1 IQKLYF
7 LMATTADLNS
17 EENFIAHWMSSASR
31 AGVVLN
37 PSFHSLKATRET
49 CLSGMENLI
58 SPPIKIRHCSNC
70 SSISE
75 DSLHEEQTLKSVTD
89 ETLFPGAEFNLANKE
104 QMLTFKEASA
114 QWETPSVD
122 FECDEMGD
130 HGEGACTDPLL
141 RKLDQLKELQ
151 QQKQEQLKRRQME
164 QLQRLMEE
172 RHKLLSIVSSQQ
184 AVSGKLRTE
193 HCQFTLYSGVLMCV
207 KIASISL
214 IVGAHRFNVS
224 NCIFKNRPIKA
235 GIQESRQTFEE
246 FLEEQ
251 IRLEEKRLNQKDN
264 LQEVGRSAFPKPV
277 TKQPFLKRGEGLS
290 RFTNAKSK
298 LPKHKESKMIAQQNF
313 LEDKNLFKA
322 DKPQMHRKTAP
333 LNKEQVSE
341 TFASSKN
348 CNQVGKTRNELIF
361 PAQKAAVLRTCNK
374 KSIFLTTR
382 TCSDNKL
389 DGQLKDSFRTEIDN
403 KMENNK
409 ENMMEFAKPIE
420 IGSKIRNKL
429 PDAGKLQMPTE
440 LSKNL
445 SLLKYCISHPVKDPE
460 SSFEL
465 SFQNKFENWEKEKE
479 KEDMELDEFLF
490 LEQAADEVSFSSNS
504 SFVQRILDRDQQ
516 TSKDRRMSSTP
527 VKSTQQQ
534 QMNALDITAINN
546 KNIKHHLLSG
556 NKNEREITCTI
567 ADSIN
572 PRNCFNKTNSII
584 FQTTSEAEITALK
597 SNKQNARK
605 DESDESS
612 DVTTESEE
620 ELEITIKSVNE
631 DAKKLT
637 LNRREDNPEFGDF
650 KGPAKDT
657 SKESKSR
664 DVDLDLSDRDSSS
677 DESSVTS
684 EHSSKDSES
693 RTHVPCPNKNK
704 VEFDDERTWT
714 DLEENEIQQVIAQS
728 DPLKVPLQTDHSSK
742 SEGFVLDKAVKR
754 KVASRKQEDFLSKQ
768 SARVTDSSTPPTS
781 DLMMKLFPS
790 LKPKQNVDSRSRH
803 ETKLNTGQ
811 EDSGDTVRS
820 QVLREKLVE
829 LETEIE
835 RFRAEN
841 ASLTKLREEREC
853 ALQNL
858 RKEISD
864 FEQQKAKE
872 LLRLEEFK
880 KEETKKL
887 QKERKVFEKYAT
899 AARAIP
905 DKKERDEIQTLKQ
918 QITDFHEDL
927 KRKEAKWST
936 THGRLRNQI
945 EALTKENTELREEIK
960 IMERFRLETW
970 KRAEA
975 AENRKAEPSGM
986 KLKRPECAVSYILD
1000 EKTNSSYT
1008 VYILVG
1014 KQSRRPKSAPAVELS
1029 TPDKTMMTLEDSSRT
1044 FMVEKLLKNGCHLIF
1059 YPNGTRK
1066 EVSSD
1071 GKTLTVTF
1079 FNGDVKQVM
1088 ADQRVIYYYADA
1100 QTTHTTYPNG
1110 LEVLHFSNG
1119 QIEKH
1124 YSDGR
1129 KEITFPDQTIKN
1141 LLADGQE
1148 ESIFPDG
1155 TIVRVQ
1161 RDGNKIIEFNN
1172 GQREL
1177 HTAHFKRREYPDGT
1191 IKTVYANG
1199 HQETK
1204 YVSGRVRVKDKDG
1217 NVIMD
1222 TKL

>member
-1 IQKLYF
+1 
-7 LMATTADLNS
+7 
-17 EENFIAHWMSSASR
+17 
-31 AGVVLN
+31 
-37 PSFHSLKATRET
+37 
-49 CLSGMENLI
+49 
-58 SPPIKIRHCSNC
+58 
-70 SSISE
+70 
-75 DSLHEEQTLKSVTD
+75 
-89 ETLFPGAEFNLANKE
+89 
-104 QMLTFKEASA
+104 
-114 QWETPSVD
+114 
-122 FECDEMGD
+122 
-130 HGEGACTDPLL
+130 
-141 RKLDQLKELQ
+141 
-151 QQKQEQLKRRQME
+151 
-164 QLQRLMEE
+164 
-172 RHKLLSIVSSQQ
+172 
-184 AVSGKLRTE
+184 
-193 HCQFTLYSGVLMCV
+193 
-207 KIASISL
+207 
-214 IVGAHRFNVS
+214 
-224 NCIFKNRPIKA
+224 
-235 GIQESRQTFEE
+235 
-246 FLEEQ
+246 
-251 IRLEEKRLNQKDN
+251 
-264 LQEVGRSAFPKPV
+264 
-277 TKQPFLKRGEGLS
+277 
-290 RFTNAKSK
+290 
-298 LPKHKESKMIAQQNF
+298 
-313 LEDKNLFKA
+313 
-322 DKPQMHRKTAP
+322 
-333 LNKEQVSE
+333 
-341 TFASSKN
+341 
-348 CNQVGKTRNELIF
+348 
-361 PAQKAAVLRTCNK
+361 
-374 KSIFLTTR
+374 
-382 TCSDNKL
+382 
-389 DGQLKDSFRTEIDN
+389 
-403 KMENNK
+403 
-409 ENMMEFAKPIE
+409 
-420 IGSKIRNKL
+420 
-429 PDAGKLQMPTE
+429 
-440 LSKNL
+440 
-445 SLLKYCISHPVKDPE
+445 
-460 SSFEL
+460 
-465 SFQNKFENWEKEKE
+465 
-479 KEDMELDEFLF
+479 
-490 LEQAADEVSFSSNS
+490 
-504 SFVQRILDRDQQ
+504 
-516 TSKDRRMSSTP
+516 
-527 VKSTQQQ
+527 
-534 QMNALDITAINN
+534 
-546 KNIKHHLLSG
+546 
-556 NKNEREITCTI
+556 
-567 ADSIN
+567 
-572 PRNCFNKTNSII
+572 
-584 FQTTSEAEITALK
+584 
-597 SNKQNARK
+597 
-605 DESDESS
+605 
-612 DVTTESEE
+612 
-620 ELEITIKSVNE
+620 
-631 DAKKLT
+631 
-637 LNRREDNPEFGDF
+637 
-650 KGPAKDT
+650 
-657 SKESKSR
+657 
-664 DVDLDLSDRDSSS
+664 
-677 DESSVTS
+677 
-684 EHSSKDSES
+684 
-693 RTHVPCPNKNK
+693 
-704 VEFDDERTWT
+704 
-714 DLEENEIQQVIAQS
+714 
-728 DPLKVPLQTDHSSK
+728 
-742 SEGFVLDKAVKR
+742 
-754 KVASRKQEDFLSKQ
+754 
-768 SARVTDSSTPPTS
+768 
-781 DLMMKLFPS
+781 MMKLFPS

-811 EDSGDTVRS
+811 EDSGGDTVRS

-986 KLKRPECAVSYILD
+986 KLKRPECASPPARLQKTPASSPVAQA
-1000 EKTNSSYT
+1000 EKNNKNGKNYSPAK
-1008 VYILVG
+1008 G

-1044 FMVEKLLKNGCHLIF
+1044 FMVEMSPNETYGLSKLSAPGSEGSGEEMERETKYPDGKVEKLLKNGCHLIF

>member
-1 IQKLYF
+1 MDYSLSKIQKLYF

-114 QWETPSVD
+114 QSQGERSP
-122 FECDEMGD
+122 GD
-130 HGEGACTDPLL
+130 SQLL
-141 RKLDQLKELQ
+141 RATHAQIPINLDNCLNE
-151 QQKQEQLKRRQME
+151 
-164 QLQRLMEE
+164 
-172 RHKLLSIVSSQQ
+172 
-184 AVSGKLRTE
+184 E

-264 LQEVGRSAFPKPV
+264 LQGPCLVPITSFPKPV

-556 NKNEREITCTI
+556 NKNEREIT
-567 ADSIN
+567 S
-572 PRNCFNKTNSII
+572 
-584 FQTTSEAEITALK
+584 LK

-1119 QIEKH
+1119 QIGKNYLYIH